1 MRLVSR
7 ILTAALLLAIG
18 GTGGVLS
25 ATTYRPQLETLVSKA
40 MGLVTQV
47 ASPERSIIYYKNPM
61 GDPDISAEPKK
72 DSMGMDYLPVY
83 SDELPADAMTGAD
96 GRRIIYY
103 RNPMGDPDISP
114 MPKKD
119 SMGMDYFPVY
129 EGEQSNAPKPETMAP
144 ADAPADGTKRVK
156 FYRNPMGLPDTSP
169 VPKKDSMGMDYIAVY
184 EDEEGSSDPSI
195 VKVSVDK
202 VQRAGVRTEKVTLQN
217 LSVPIHAPG
226 SVQLDERKQWS
237 ITLRAEGFVEKVY
250 AGATGQH
257 VKAGEALFRFYSP
270 QILQAAVE
278 YRIAGGQ
285 GDRSGPLKKLKNLG
299 VPDSFIKSI
308 PAKGDIPTSLDWPSP
323 VDGVLMSKSA
333 IVGGRVM
340 PGDELYRL
348 ADVSTVWVIADVAE
362 GDIGRVKIGS
372 NAKITFKTFPGE
384 VFEGKIAF
392 ILPELKQETRTAQ
405 VRIELANPDHRF
417 LHRMYADVEIET
429 GNEAPVIAI
438 PSSSIIDS
446 GKTQVA
452 MIQLAEGK
460 FRAAKITTG
469 RRSANQVEVLEG
481 LNVGDKI
488 VTRANFL
495 LDAESNLQ
503 AALASLTNPET
514 TP

>member
-1 MRLVSR
+1 MRLTFR
-7 ILTAALLLAIG
+7 IFSAILLLTVG
-18 GTGGVLS
+18 GAGGVLS
-25 ATTYRPQLETLVSKA
+25 ATTYRPLLEQLLFDTI
-40 MGLVTQV
+40 GLVANP
-47 ASPERSIIYYKNPM
+47 ASPERSIVYYRNPM
-61 GDPDISAEPKK
+61 GEPDISAEPKK

-83 SDELPADAMTGAD
+83 SDELPSNGATGAD
-96 GRRIIYY
+96 GRRIIFY
-103 RNPMGDPDISP
+103 RNPMGDPDVSAV
-114 MPKKD
+114 PKKD
-119 SMGMDYFPVY
+119 SMGMDYLPVY
-129 EGEQSNAPKPETMAP
+129 EGEQKAAPASEKMAP
-144 ADAPADGTKRVK
+144 SDSPDDGNKKIK

-184 EDEEGSSDPSI
+184 EDDEASADPSI

-202 VQRAGVRTEKVTLQN
+202 VQRAGVRTEEVTHQQ
-217 LSVPIHAPG
+217 LSIPIHAPG

-278 YRIAGGQ
+278 YRIAAGNAGA
-285 GDRSGPLKKLKNLG
+285 LKKLRNLG

-308 PAKGDIPTSLDWPSP
+308 PAKGEIPTSLDWPSP

-348 ADVSTVWVIADVAE
+348 ADVSTVWVIADVSE
-362 GDIGRVKIGS
+362 GDIGRVKVDSKARIS
-372 NAKITFKTFPGE
+372 FKTFPGE
-384 VFEGKIAF
+384 VFEGKIEF
-392 ILPELKQETRTAQ
+392 ILPELRAETRTAQ
-405 VRIELANPDHRF
+405 VRVELPNPEHRF

-429 GNEAPVIAI
+429 GSQQPVLAI
-438 PSSSIIDS
+438 PSSAIINS
-446 GKTQVA
+446 GKTEMVLV
-452 MIQLAEGK
+452 QLAEGK
-460 FRAAKITTG
+460 FKPIRILTG
-469 RRSANQVEVLEG
+469 RRSADQVEVTEG
-481 LNVGDKI
+481 LNAGDKI

-503 AALASLTNPET
+503 AALESLTSPVEVA
-514 TP
+514 P

>member
-1 MRLVSR
+1 MRLLSR
-7 ILTAALLLAIG
+7 IFTATLLVGIG

-25 ATTYRPQLETLVSKA
+25 ATTYRSHLETLIA
-40 MGLVTQV
+40 DTFGLVTKM
-47 ASPERSIIYYKNPM
+47 ASAERSIVYYRNPM

-83 SDELPADAMTGAD
+83 SDELPTSVATGAD

-103 RNPMGDPDISP
+103 KNPMGEPDISP
-114 MPKKD
+114 IPKKD
-119 SMGMDYFPVY
+119 SMGMDYLPVF
-129 EGEQSNAPKPETMAP
+129 EGEQKAAPAPETMVP
-144 ADAPADGTKRVK
+144 SDTPADGNKKIK

-184 EDEEGSSDPSI
+184 EDDEALSDPSI

-202 VQRAGVRTEKVTLQN
+202 VQRAGVRTEEVKLRD
-217 LSVPIHAPG
+217 LSIPIHAPG

-278 YRIAGGQ
+278 YRIAAGNPGA
-285 GDRSGPLKKLKNLG
+285 LKKLRNLG

-308 PAKGDIPTSLDWPSP
+308 PAKGEIPTSLDWPSP

-348 ADVSTVWVIADVAE
+348 ADVSTVWVIAEVSE
-362 GDIGRVKIGS
+362 GDIGRVKLGS
-372 NAKITFKTFPGE
+372 NAKIRFKTFPGE

-392 ILPELKQETRTAQ
+392 ILPELKAETRTAQ
-405 VRIELANPDHRF
+405 VRIELSNPEHKF
-417 LHRMYADVEIET
+417 LHRMYADVEIDT
-429 GNEAPVIAI
+429 GSEQPVLAI
-438 PSSSIIDS
+438 PSSAIINS
-446 GKTQVA
+446 GKTEVV
-452 MIQLAEGK
+452 MVQLAEGK
-460 FRAAKITTG
+460 FKPIKIRTG
-469 RRSANQVEVLEG
+469 RRSADQVEVIEG

-503 AALASLTNPET
+503 AALESLTSPAES